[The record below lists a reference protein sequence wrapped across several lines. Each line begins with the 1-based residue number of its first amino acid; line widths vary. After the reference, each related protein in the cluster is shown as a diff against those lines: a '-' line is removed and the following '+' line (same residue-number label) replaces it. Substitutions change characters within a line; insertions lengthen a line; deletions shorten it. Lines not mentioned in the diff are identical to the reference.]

1 MKQEIIEK
9 YLIIQ
14 AEKELESYQ
23 LKQFIREIAD
33 TRPYRENKLWLSILK
48 EMK

>member
-1 MKQEIIEK
+1 MNQEIIEK

-23 LKQFIREIAD
+23 LKQFIKEIAD
-33 TRPYRENKLWLSILK
+33 IRPYREYKLWTSILK
-48 EMK
+48 EMQ